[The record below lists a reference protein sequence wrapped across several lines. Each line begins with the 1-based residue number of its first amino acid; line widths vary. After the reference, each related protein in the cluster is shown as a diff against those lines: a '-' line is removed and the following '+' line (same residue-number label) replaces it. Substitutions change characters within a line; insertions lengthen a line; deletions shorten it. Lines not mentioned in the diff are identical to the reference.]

1 MSVKHRLQT
10 LEKIRGTGTV
20 VACKE
25 AGESD
30 EEAMERY
37 IAEHGEKLQGVVVFL
52 DPLDIKACT
61 GSSLI

>member
-37 IAEHGEKLQGVVVFL
+37 IAEHGEKPHGVAIFF
-52 DPLDIKACT
+52 DSLDIKGC
-61 GSSLI
+61 I

>member
-1 MSVKHRLQT
+1 MSVKHRLRA
-10 LEKIRGTGTV
+10 LEKSRGAGSV

-37 IAEHGEKLQGVVVFL
+37 IAEHGEKPRGVVVFL
-52 DPLDIKACT
+52 DPLDMKAC
-61 GSSLI
+61 I